1 MSTWHLTSSN
11 LMSGINRKLIIIGKW
26 SINSR
31 FMNYTRHS
39 RHDEQV
45 KLSYIEKLLW
55 SFICCLFICT
65 FVKVC
70 MRCTI
75 LEVSGYI
82 ILDTHCEELIG
93 GHQSP
98 FHTLFNVWSG
108 HPLLIIGPWLMTR
121 VSVSHLY
128 WIFCL
133 LMLVLMDY
141 VSVREY
147 QQCILNPCCQNMI
160 LLSSIQTGQ

>member
-1 MSTWHLTSSN
+1 
-11 LMSGINRKLIIIGKW
+11 MSGINRKLIIIGKW

-65 FVKVC
+65 FVKAC
-70 MRCTI
+70 MRCTT

-98 FHTLFNVWSG
+98 FHTLFNVWSPITD
-108 HPLLIIGPWLMTR
+108 HRSLIDDQSL
-121 VSVSHLY
+121 
-128 WIFCL
+128 CL
-133 LMLVLMDY
+133 AF
-141 VSVREY
+141 
-147 QQCILNPCCQNMI
+147 ILNFLSSDASFDGLCVCQRISTMYPES
-160 LLSSIQTGQ
+160 LLSKHDSPFLHTDRTVRTDGVIVQQ